1 MAKAYKEL
9 KLIKKE
15 FVEYLDELIAE
26 YKKEGT
32 PLEDVDLEEEL
43 QQQLS
48 DLIDDIRERNWER
61 KF

>member
-15 FVEYLDELIAE
+15 FVGYLDELIAE
-26 YKKEGT
+26 YKKEKT
-32 PLEDVDLEEEL
+32 SLEDVDLEEEL
-43 QQQLS
+43 MQQLS
-48 DLIDDIRERNWER
+48 DTIDEIKERNWER

>member
-26 YKKEGT
+26 YKKEKT
-32 PLEDVDLEEEL
+32 SLEDVDLEEEL
-43 QQQLS
+43 MQQLS
-48 DLIDDIRERNWER
+48 DTIDEIKERNWER